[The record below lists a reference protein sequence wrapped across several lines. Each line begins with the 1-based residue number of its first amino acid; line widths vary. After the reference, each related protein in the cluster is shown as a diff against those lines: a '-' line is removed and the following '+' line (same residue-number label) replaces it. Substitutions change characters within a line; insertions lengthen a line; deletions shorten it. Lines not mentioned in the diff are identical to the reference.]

1 MQGLN
6 ILLFKDRAS
15 FVLVCFI
22 ITCASF
28 LVLSQNRWPVLPS
41 ITLYLGSF
49 VGLLLLGLGIPASY
63 MFFSMHLYSCTHPH
77 TGTYTQ
83 GACYSR
89 VDPTPVKNP
98 TLVAHSPMA
107 LSLLDI
113 TPAEVARPEFLEYF
127 SGSKTVPGSEPAS
140 HCYCGHQFGYFSGQ
154 LGDGCAQWVSTP
166 GLFRGFQG
174 FWKSDSF
181 ISKPHIRR
189 LSLCVFCDKVHILYC
204 KNTAWGVL

>member
-1 MQGLN
+1 MTLIRRPPPTWPWYFR
-6 ILLFKDRAS
+6 ILRVS
-15 FVLVCFI
+15 
-22 ITCASF
+22 
-28 LVLSQNRWPVLPS
+28 S
-41 ITLYLGSF
+41 I
-49 VGLLLLGLGIPASY
+49 
-63 MFFSMHLYSCTHPH
+63 HLYSCTH
-77 TGTYTQ
+77 TQ

-127 SGSKTVPGSEPAS
+127 SGSKTLPGSEPAS

-154 LGDGCAQWVSTP
+154 LGDGCAQWVSLLLAFL
-166 GLFRGFQG
+166 GGSKVSGR
-174 FWKSDSF
+174 SDSSVRCTVASF
-181 ISKPHIRR
+181 PSHTWH
-189 LSLCVFCDKVHILYC
+189 LSLCIVCDKVQILYC